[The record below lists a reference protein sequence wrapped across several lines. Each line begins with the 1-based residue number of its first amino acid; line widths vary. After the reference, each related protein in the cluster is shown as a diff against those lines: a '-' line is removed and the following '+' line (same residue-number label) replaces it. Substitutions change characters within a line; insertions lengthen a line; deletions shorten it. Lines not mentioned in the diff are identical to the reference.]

1 MHATAVETH
10 KARKTHRCEWCWQRI
25 AECSEY
31 KRYRYYNGGDA
42 GTVKMHPECY
52 EAMQEAAHEEGG
64 WIEWTPGQDRPF
76 TANAGVTGAQ
86 RPS

>member
-52 EAMQEAAHEEGG
+52 GAMHEAAHEEGG
-64 WIEWTPGQDRPF
+64 WIEWTPGQERPK
-76 TANAGVTGAQ
+76 ADG
-86 RPS
+86 